1 MSCTSEIGH
10 GPVMGSDDAS
20 SSVTRGAGE
29 TAPASSETTSGKP
42 TTSSGD
48 SACETG
54 ASWGARRDFAFEP
67 SSGGGDFTDAVS
79 DLVHRHDVSPI
90 AVSTH
95 MSPGCV
101 WMVAFSA
108 PDAAGAS
115 SARHATAFTPMLRH
129 PAGLWTAAPQASGW
143 LHIVDEAARD
153 VWIPFVDAT
162 GSATYGETSCGS
174 LSQVRVSA
182 SIPSL
187 AADITLDTAVG
198 ARTVRDLMGA
208 EPSARGW
215 GVRFVFSADIA
226 R

>member
-1 MSCTSEIGH
+1 
-10 GPVMGSDDAS
+10 MGSDDAS
-20 SSVTRGAGE
+20 SSATRGAGE
-29 TAPASSETTSGKP
+29 TAPGSSDTTGGRP

-54 ASWGARRDFAFEP
+54 ASWGARRDFAFEHA
-67 SSGGGDFTDAVS
+67 SAGVDFVDAVS
-79 DLVHRHDVSPI
+79 DLVRRHDVSPI

-95 MSPGCV
+95 MDPGCE

-108 PDAAGAS
+108 PDAAGAI

-129 PAGLWTAAPQASGW
+129 PAGLWTAAPQANGW
-143 LHIVDEAARD
+143 FYVVDETSHD
-153 VWIPFVDAT
+153 VWIPLGDVT
-162 GSATYGETSCGS
+162 GSATYGESSCAS

-182 SIPSL
+182 SIPAF
-187 AADITLDTAVG
+187 AANITLDTAAGV
-198 ARTVRDLMGA
+198 RTVRDLMGA

-215 GVRFVFSADIA
+215 DVRFVFSADLA